1 MPFRSQR
8 LPAILHP
15 YLLGLTPSGSS
26 FRRAVAAPLA
36 FLVRCEDNIYVCE
49 FYVNKNFIY
58 VYIESK
64 NTADTM
70 KASAVTPGREQKSP
84 SRGGAGGA
92 GYAYFIRNYI
102 VVSDFS
108 IMGFTCSVEC
118 PNQNVRRGESKDTI
132 IANILKHV
140 LKLYFLFSF
149 VSSIEDSIVS
159 IFIFIFSISLYL
171 FLSLSRSFVISISL
185 VSSFAIFSINSLL
198 RSSLASR
205 IAILSLCLII
215 SS

>member
-1 MPFRSQR
+1 M
-8 LPAILHP
+8 
-15 YLLGLTPSGSS
+15 LLK
-26 FRRAVAAPLA
+26 
-36 FLVRCEDNIYVCE
+36 
-49 FYVNKNFIY
+49 VNTRHKIFQLKGITRNLNTR
-58 VYIESK
+58 
-64 NTADTM
+64 NTANTM
-70 KASAVTPGREQKSP
+70 KASAVTPGRAQKSP

-118 PNQNVRRGESKDTI
+118 PNQNVRRGERKDTI

-149 VSSIEDSIVS
+149 VSLIDDSIAS
-159 IFIFIFSISLYL
+159 ILIFIFSISLYL

-205 IAILSLCLII
+205 IAILSLCFII